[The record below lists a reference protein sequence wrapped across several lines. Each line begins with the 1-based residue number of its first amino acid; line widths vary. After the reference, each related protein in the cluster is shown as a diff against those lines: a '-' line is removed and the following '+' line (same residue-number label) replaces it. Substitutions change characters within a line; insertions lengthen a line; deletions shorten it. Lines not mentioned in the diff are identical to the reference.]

1 MSTTN
6 VMTVAPQA
14 AAQTKAPSSKPVAK
28 TGKKTTASDD
38 SFDDALGK
46 ASTDAK
52 QSAADVAADAQ
63 DGAEDTG
70 AKDDKTQTPLA
81 AVLAALQ
88 QGNGNTAAQTETA
101 QTQLGSDPAAVLTI
115 STAGNGQT
123 DAVQVKSAVQSNL
136 QSLIP
141 QSTEAGLKNQDFLA
155 MLSGQQLKAASQSMQ
170 SAGVS
175 IQSQAQTPVQPA
187 LQNTTLQA
195 AVLTETA
202 NAQNAGQQAAAGTVL
217 EAQLANSQTAAGN
230 LQNNNLQ
237 GMMVQNTAA
246 ANQQPAVQTAQVT
259 VAAQSAATTL
269 ASAQSATGQTAAQ
282 LTTGQA
288 KDSATTKSASS
299 LLDGAALSVE
309 DRTQAAPLRMDAQQ
323 ALNQQHT
330 SSGQQNAAGQN
341 QSQPDTGDS
350 GVQLMQQLPEEA
362 AADRTAPTQKTT
374 DSTANTQVSM
384 FQQGLQDSIKGTG
397 TANQVQAGQQTQT
410 DYDIPRQIVDQARL
424 IRTNENTEM
433 VIKLNPDHLGDLTLK
448 VSVSQN
454 GSVNASFHSD
464 NAQVRTVIENSLVQ
478 LRQELNNQGIK
489 VDSVEV
495 YAGLA
500 DGQLPQD
507 QGQQAWQNQQGSS
520 NTSVR
525 GVQMGSDDYVEEAE
539 SLSAAVQTRE
549 NTAMEGVDYRI

>member
-1 MSTTN
+1 M
-6 VMTVAPQA
+6 
-14 AAQTKAPSSKPVAK
+14 
-28 TGKKTTASDD
+28 
-38 SFDDALGK
+38 
-46 ASTDAK
+46 
-52 QSAADVAADAQ
+52 
-63 DGAEDTG
+63 
-70 AKDDKTQTPLA
+70 
-81 AVLAALQ
+81 
-88 QGNGNTAAQTETA
+88 
-101 QTQLGSDPAAVLTI
+101 
-115 STAGNGQT
+115 
-123 DAVQVKSAVQSNL
+123 
-136 QSLIP
+136 
-141 QSTEAGLKNQDFLA
+141 
-155 MLSGQQLKAASQSMQ
+155 
-170 SAGVS
+170 
-175 IQSQAQTPVQPA
+175 
-187 LQNTTLQA
+187 
-195 AVLTETA
+195 
-202 NAQNAGQQAAAGTVL
+202 
-217 EAQLANSQTAAGN
+217 
-230 LQNNNLQ
+230 
-237 GMMVQNTAA
+237 
-246 ANQQPAVQTAQVT
+246 
-259 VAAQSAATTL
+259 
-269 ASAQSATGQTAAQ
+269 
-282 LTTGQA
+282 TTGQA
-288 KDSATTKSASS
+288 KDSGATKSASS

-374 DSTANTQVSM
+374 DSTTNTQVSM

>member
-6 VMTVAPQA
+6 VMSVAPQA
-14 AAQTKAPSSKPVAK
+14 AAQTKVQSSKTVTRTGRK
-28 TGKKTTASDD
+28 TSASDD
-38 SFDDALGK
+38 SFDEALGK
-46 ASTDAK
+46 ASTDVK
-52 QSAADVAADAQ
+52 QSAADTAADAQ
-63 DGAEDTG
+63 DGAGDTG
-70 AKDDKTQTPLA
+70 ARDDKQQDPLA
-81 AVLAALQ
+81 AVLAASQ
-88 QGNGNTAAQTETA
+88 QAKGNSEVPAENT
-101 QTQLGSDPAAVLTI
+101 QTQAGTEPAAVLTI
-115 STAGNGQT
+115 SDAAKGQFVNT
-123 DAVQVKSAVQSNL
+123 VQTQAAAQSNL

-141 QSTEAGLKNQDFLA
+141 QSADAGVKNQDFLA
-155 MLSGQQLKAASQSMQ
+155 MLSGQQLKGVGQQTQNQVQS
-170 SAGVS
+170 
-175 IQSQAQTPVQPA
+175 
-187 LQNTTLQA
+187 TLQ
-195 AVLTETA
+195 TA
-202 NAQNAGQQAAAGTVL
+202 TSAENVSVQTAGQPSGAATIL
-217 EAQLANSQTAAGN
+217 EAQLANSQLPVSSQQSSN
-230 LQNNNLQ
+230 VSQ
-237 GMMVQNTAA
+237 GVMVQAGQGQTTPTAV
-246 ANQQPAVQTAQVT
+246 NQQPVIQTAQVAFAAEAAAPTIVTTQAAAVQTA
-259 VAAQSAATTL
+259 AT
-269 ASAQSATGQTAAQ
+269 QTAAQ
-282 LTTGQA
+282 PVVSQA
-288 KDSATTKSASS
+288 KDSDTKTASS
-299 LLDGAALSVE
+299 LLDGATLSVD

-330 SSGQQNAAGQN
+330 QSGQQNAAGQN
-341 QSQPDTGDS
+341 QSQPDTEDAGI
-350 GVQLMQQLPEEA
+350 QLMQQLPEEA
-362 AADRTAPTQKTT
+362 AADRTAPAAQKTT

-464 NAQVRTVIENSLVQ
+464 NAQVRTIIENSLVQ

-507 QGQQAWQNQQGSS
+507 QGQQAWQNNQQGSS
-520 NTSVR
+520 NTAVR
-525 GVQMGSDDYVEEAE
+525 GVQMGNDDYVEEAE